1 MPDRRTRQLI
11 VDTAL
16 RLFREQ
22 GYAAT
27 TMRGIAAA
35 AGVSV
40 GNAYYWFS
48 GKDELVQAFYGDI
61 QDQHRERAA
70 AVLAASTDLGER
82 LRGVLH
88 AGIDV
93 MAPHHAF
100 GGAFVRVAIDPASP
114 SSPFSPE
121 SQQAREAAIGLFRE
135 VLDGSRT
142 SLTPELREALPELLW
157 LTYLGVTLFWVHDRS
172 PDQARTRVLI
182 DGLVP
187 LIARGLR
194 VARLPAVRSVV
205 ADAVRLVAAVRS

>member
-157 LTYLGVTLFWVHDRS
+157 LSYLGVTLFWVHDRS

-187 LIARGLR
+187 LLVRGLR
-194 VARLPAVRSVV
+194 MARLPAVRSVV

>member
-1 MPDRRTRQLI
+1 VPDRQTRQLI
-11 VDTAL
+11 VDSAV
-16 RLFREQ
+16 RLFREH

-61 QDQHRERAA
+61 QEQHRARAA
-70 AVLAASTDLGER
+70 AVLAGSTDLGER

-88 AGIDV
+88 TGVDV

-100 GGAFVRVAIDPASP
+100 GGTFVRVAIDPASAA
-114 SSPFSPE
+114 SPFSAE
-121 SQQAREAAIGLFRE
+121 SKDAREAAVGLFADVVRGARIT
-135 VLDGSRT
+135 LSA
-142 SLTPELREALPELLW
+142 ELREALPELLW

-172 PDQARTRVLI
+172 PDQARTRALV

-187 LIARGLR
+187 LLVRVLR
-194 VARLPAVRSVV
+194 MSRLPAVRSVV
-205 ADAVRLVAAVRS
+205 ADAVRLVGAVRA

>member
-1 MPDRRTRQLI
+1 MPDRQTRQLI

-61 QDQHRERAA
+61 QDRHRERAA
-70 AVLAASTDLGER
+70 AVLAGSTDLGER

-88 AGIDV
+88 TGVDV

-100 GGAFVRVAIDPASP
+100 GGTFVRVAIDPASA

-121 SQQAREAAIGLFRE
+121 SKEAREAAVGLFADVVRGARIT
-135 VLDGSRT
+135 LSA
-142 SLTPELREALPELLW
+142 ELREALPELLW

-172 PDQARTRVLI
+172 PDQARTRALI

-187 LIARGLR
+187 LLVRVLR
-194 VARLPAVRSVV
+194 MSRLPAVRTVV
-205 ADAVRLVAAVRS
+205 ADAVRLVGAVRP

>member
-1 MPDRRTRQLI
+1 VPDRRTRQLI

-157 LTYLGVTLFWVHDRS
+157 LSHLGVTLFWVHDRS

>member
-1 MPDRRTRQLI
+1 VPDRRTRQLI

>member
-157 LTYLGVTLFWVHDRS
+157 LTHLGVTLFWVHDRS

>member
-157 LTYLGVTLFWVHDRS
+157 LSHLGVTLFWVHDRS

>member
-1 MPDRRTRQLI
+1 MPDRQTRQLI

-61 QDQHRERAA
+61 QDEHRERAA

-88 AGIDV
+88 TGIDV

-114 SSPFSPE
+114 SSPFSAE
-121 SQQAREAAIGLFRE
+121 SQQAREAAVGLFRE
-135 VLDGSRT
+135 VLDGSRA

-157 LTYLGVTLFWVHDRS
+157 LSYLGVTLFWVHDRS

-194 VARLPAVRSVV
+194 MARLPAVRSVV